1 MNSDN
6 PASGN
11 PGSVFA
17 KPLRILIVEDSE
29 DDTYLLLREL
39 REGGYGP
46 VYERV
51 ETPEAMRAAL
61 VKQEWDII
69 ISDYV
74 LPKFSGLAALEV
86 LRESGRDLPFIIVSG
101 NIGEDIAVGAMKAGA
116 HDYIIKGNLKRL
128 VPAIERELREAEVR
142 RDHKRSEEDR
152 ARLVAAVECAPDA
165 VAITDP
171 DWIVRYVNPAFKK
184 ITGLSMEEIIGHRLR
199 ILKRDKLDEK
209 YYNEIQNMLA
219 QGKNWSGRLTNRKKD
234 GTSYQEEVTFSSVKD
249 RSGNILNYVAIKRDI
264 TERLRLESIAEAV
277 NTMDSI
283 GYVFSGIRHEIGNP
297 INSIKMTLGLLK
309 RNFDRYNKEAILE
322 YIERALSESSRVEY
336 LLKTLRNFN
345 MYETPE
351 LQNIDLKSFLD
362 KFGSLIKGDFSLK
375 KGIDLRISVEEG
387 AESCY
392 ADPRALQ
399 QILLNICNNAA
410 DALEGRPG
418 PTIEIEVTK
427 LSDMILLRVK
437 DNGAGISREEDA
449 NLFKPFYTT
458 KIHGTGLGL
467 VIVKKML
474 AKMNGIIEIQ
484 GEKNVGTT
492 VDIMIPGAKYD

>member
-1 MNSDN
+1 MS
-6 PASGN
+6 
-11 PGSVFA
+11 
-17 KPLRILIVEDSE
+17 KPLRVLIIEDSE
-29 DDTYLLLREL
+29 DDTLLLLREL
-39 REGGYGP
+39 RKGGYGP
-46 VYERV
+46 VYDRV
-51 ETPEAMRAAL
+51 ETPEAMMEVLA
-61 VKQEWDII
+61 KQEWDII

-74 LPKFSGLAALEV
+74 LPQFSGLAALDV
-86 LRESGRDLPFIIVSG
+86 LRESGQDLPFIIVSG

-128 VPAIERELREAEVR
+128 IPAIERELREAEVR
-142 RDHKRSEEDR
+142 RDHKRSVEER
-152 ARLVAAVECAPDA
+152 IRLVAAVECSPDA
-165 VAITDP
+165 VAITDT
-171 DWIVRYVNPAFKK
+171 DWVVLYINPAFKH
-184 ITGLSMEEIIGHRLR
+184 ITGYSKEEIIGHRLR
-199 ILKRDKLDEK
+199 RRDRHDEK
-209 YYNEIQNMLA
+209 YYNEIQNLLT
-219 QGKNWSGRLTNRKKD
+219 QGKNWNGRLTNRKKD
-234 GTSYQEEVTFSSVKD
+234 GTPYQEEVTFSSVKD
-249 RSGNILNYVAIKRDI
+249 SSGNIRNYVAIKRDI

-277 NTMDSI
+277 NTMNNI

-297 INSIKMTLGLLK
+297 INSIKMTLGVLK
-309 RNFDRYNKEAILE
+309 RNFDKYNKADIME

-351 LQNIDLKSFLD
+351 LQNINLKSFFD
-362 KFGSLIKGDFSLK
+362 KFSSLVKSDLSLK
-375 KGIDLRISVEEG
+375 KGIDFSISVEQG
-387 AESCY
+387 AEFSY

-399 QILLNICNNAA
+399 QILLNICNNSA

-418 PTIEIEVTK
+418 PRIEIKVTK
-427 LSDMILLRVK
+427 VSDMILISVN

-458 KIHGTGLGL
+458 KVHGTGLGL

-474 AKMNGIIEIQ
+474 AKMNGIIEIL

>member
-1 MNSDN
+1 
-6 PASGN
+6 
-11 PGSVFA
+11 
-17 KPLRILIVEDSE
+17 
-29 DDTYLLLREL
+29 
-39 REGGYGP
+39 
-46 VYERV
+46 
-51 ETPEAMRAAL
+51 MRAAL
-61 VKQEWDII
+61 AKQEWDII

-74 LPKFSGLAALEV
+74 LPKFSGLAALDV
-86 LRESGRDLPFIIVSG
+86 LRESGQDLPFIIVSG

-128 VPAIERELREAEVR
+128 IPAIERELREAEVR
-142 RDHKRSEEDR
+142 RDHKHSEEER
-152 ARLVAAVECAPDA
+152 IRLVAAVECAPDA
-165 VAITDP
+165 VAITDT
-171 DWIVRYVNPAFKK
+171 DWVVLYINPAFKH
-184 ITGLSMEEIIGHRLR
+184 ITGYSKEEIIGHRLR
-199 ILKRDKLDEK
+199 ILRRDKHDEK
-209 YYNEIQNMLA
+209 YYNEIQNILK

-249 RSGNILNYVAIKRDI
+249 SSGNIRNYVAIKRDI

-277 NTMDSI
+277 NTMNNI

-297 INSIKMTLGLLK
+297 INSIKMTLGVLK
-309 RNFDRYNKEAILE
+309 RNFDKYNKADIIE

-351 LQNIDLKSFLD
+351 LQNIDLRLFFD
-362 KFGSLIKGDFSLK
+362 KFSSLVKGDLSLK
-375 KGIDLRISVEEG
+375 KGIDFRISVEQG
-387 AESCY
+387 AEFSY

-399 QILLNICNNAA
+399 QVLLNICNNSA

-418 PTIEIEVTK
+418 PRIEIKVTK
-427 LSDMILLRVK
+427 LSDMILIRVN

-458 KIHGTGLGL
+458 KVHGTGLGL

-474 AKMNGIIEIQ
+474 ASMNGVIEI
-484 GEKNVGTT
+484 GSEKNVGTT

>member
-1 MNSDN
+1 MS
-6 PASGN
+6 
-11 PGSVFA
+11 
-17 KPLRILIVEDSE
+17 KPLRVLIIEDSE
-29 DDTYLLLREL
+29 DDTLLLLREL
-39 REGGYGP
+39 RKGGYGP

-51 ETPEAMRAAL
+51 ETPEAMSSAL
-61 VKQEWDII
+61 ENQQWDIV

-86 LRESGRDLPFIIVSG
+86 LRKSGQDLPFIILSG
-101 NIGEDIAVGAMKAGA
+101 HIGEDIAVGAMKAGA

-128 VPAIERELREAEVR
+128 IPAIERELREAEVR
-142 RDHKRSEEDR
+142 RDHKRSEEER
-152 ARLVAAVECAPDA
+152 IRLVAAVECAPDA
-165 VAITDP
+165 VAITDT
-171 DWIVRYVNPAFKK
+171 DWLVRYVNPAFKHV
-184 ITGLSMEEIIGHRLR
+184 TGYSKEEIIGHRLR
-199 ILKRDKLDEK
+199 ILRRDKQDEK
-209 YYNEIQNMLA
+209 SYNEIQNILT

-249 RSGNILNYVAIKRDI
+249 SSGTIRNYVAIKRDI
-264 TERLRLESIAEAV
+264 TEKLRLESIAEAV
-277 NTMDSI
+277 NTMNNI

-297 INSIKMTLGLLK
+297 INSIKMTLGVLK
-309 RNFDRYNKEAILE
+309 RNFDKYNKADIME

-345 MYETPE
+345 MYETPA
-351 LQNIDLKSFLD
+351 LQNIDLRPFFD
-362 KFGSLIKGDFSLK
+362 KFSSLVKGDLSLK
-375 KGIDLRISVEEG
+375 KGIDFRISVEQG
-387 AESCY
+387 AEFSY

-418 PTIEIEVTK
+418 PRIEIGVTK
-427 LSDMILLRVK
+427 VSDMILIRVK

-458 KIHGTGLGL
+458 KVHGTGLGL